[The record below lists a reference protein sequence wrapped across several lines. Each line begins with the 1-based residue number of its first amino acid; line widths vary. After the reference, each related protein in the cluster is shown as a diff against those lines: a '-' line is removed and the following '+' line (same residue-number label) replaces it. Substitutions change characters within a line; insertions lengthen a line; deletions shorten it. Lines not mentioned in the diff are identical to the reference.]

1 MSISP
6 PNCSV
11 HDDMLKEREDNLE
24 LIDSMITQSQ
34 LMYYA
39 QPPPD
44 LAALP
49 PDTTITTKSGYLNVQ
64 KWVVQCSLHYTHG

>member
-1 MSISP
+1 MHTINTSFYSI
-6 PNCSV
+6 
-11 HDDMLKEREDNLE
+11 HEEQLKERNDTLE

-44 LAALP
+44 IAALP
-49 PDTTITTKSGYLNVQ
+49 PDTTLTTKTGYLNVQ
-64 KWVVQCSLHYTHG
+64 K